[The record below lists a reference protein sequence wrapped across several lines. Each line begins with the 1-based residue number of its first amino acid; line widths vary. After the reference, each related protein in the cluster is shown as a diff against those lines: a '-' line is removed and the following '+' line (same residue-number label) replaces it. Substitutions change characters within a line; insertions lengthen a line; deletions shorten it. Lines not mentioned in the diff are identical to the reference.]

1 MSRAGVWVGTRL
13 IRLYRVVFAWLP
25 SSCRF
30 EPTCSRYTEQA
41 IIKYGLLRGSWL
53 GAKRIGRCHP
63 WNPGGYDPVP

>member
-1 MSRAGVWVGTRL
+1 MRRLGSRIGIAAIKG
-13 IRLYRVVFAWLP
+13 YRVVFAWMP
-25 SSCRF
+25 SSCRY